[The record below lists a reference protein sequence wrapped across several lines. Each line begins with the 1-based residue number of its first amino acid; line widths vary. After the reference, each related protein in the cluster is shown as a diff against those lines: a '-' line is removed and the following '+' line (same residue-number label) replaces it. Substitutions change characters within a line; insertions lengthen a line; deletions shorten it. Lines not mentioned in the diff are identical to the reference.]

1 MPADDDE
8 ARAEAF
14 VAGLAHPDDR
24 RAAASARARSHRR
37 WQQQLAAES
46 TTLGGV
52 LLTLAERRE
61 PVTLGCGPWAH
72 AGVLRNVTE
81 GLTVLDGQGD
91 VVLVPT
97 GAVSWVESAVA
108 VADDRPL
115 GPGPDLVS
123 ALTTLAA
130 EHPPVRLELS
140 DGSQLAGRLVDM
152 GKDVARV
159 RLTSTTATA
168 RLSTIAS
175 CVLPGVGNR

>member
-1 MPADDDE
+1 MAGDDDQ

-14 VAGLAHPDDR
+14 VAGLAHPDDQ
-24 RAAASARARSHRR
+24 RAAASARGRSRRR

-46 TTLGGV
+46 STLAGV

-61 PVTLGCGPWAH
+61 SVTLGCGPWVH

-81 GLTVLDGQGD
+81 GLTVVDSQGD
-91 VVLVPT
+91 VVLVAT
-97 GAVSWVESAVA
+97 GAVSWVESAVD

-130 EHPPVRLELS
+130 QHPSVRLQLA
-140 DGSQLAGRLVDM
+140 DGSHVAGRLVDM

-159 RLTSTTATA
+159 RLTSTTATV
-168 RLSTIAS
+168 RLSAITS
-175 CVLPGVGNR
+175 CVLPGVGNG